1 MNFIL
6 FILFFPL
13 EWALKKGCIMIYNDR
28 NCFFFF
34 QAPKKLMN
42 VPTTVCLS
50 KLHPCYDI
58 VSLTYFKKLFSFY
71 HKMDLVFEFAI
82 RPMLKPFDQSNATHK
97 LVCFNISIKTV
108 KHSNCL
114 TIVIY

>member
-1 MNFIL
+1 MTSGAYEFYFIY
-6 FILFFPL
+6 FIFPL
-13 EWALKKGCIMIYNDR
+13 EWVLKKGCIMIYNDR

-58 VSLTYFKKLFSFY
+58 VSLTYFKKLFCFY

-82 RPMLKPFDQSNATHK
+82 RPMLNLLTSPMQH
-97 LVCFNISIKTV
+97 ISLFVSIFQ
-108 KHSNCL
+108 
-114 TIVIY
+114 